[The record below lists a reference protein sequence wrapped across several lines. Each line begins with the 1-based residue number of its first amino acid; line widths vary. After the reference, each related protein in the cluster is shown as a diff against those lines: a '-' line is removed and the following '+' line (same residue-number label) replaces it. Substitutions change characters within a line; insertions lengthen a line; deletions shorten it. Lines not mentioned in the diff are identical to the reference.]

1 MRCDYLRYLGVLEYI
16 DHPWLR
22 KKHKKILED
31 AIAEAI
37 EEIKRL
43 LRRKQDGASCLEK
56 QVLVSSQLGCPNLRN
71 II

>member
-1 MRCDYLRYLGVLEYI
+1 MPWRIEYAG
-16 DHPWLR
+16 HSWHGR
-22 KKHKKILED
+22 KHKKILED

-43 LRRKQDGASCLEK
+43 LRRKQDGAFCLEK
-56 QVLVSSQLGCPNLRN
+56 QVLVSSQLGCTNLRD